1 MNTVLVTGATGN
13 VGSEVVL
20 ALAGKANIRAAV
32 TDVEKARAK
41 LPPGTELVRFDFE
54 DASTFAAAFAGVD
67 RLFLMRP
74 PHISDPKVIAPS
86 IEAAKAAG
94 VKQIVFLSLQ
104 GAESNSIVPHA
115 KIEKLLLTCG
125 VPYTFLRPSFF
136 MQNLTGQHRDEIRQ
150 RNEIFVPA
158 GHGRTSFI
166 DVRDIAAV
174 AALTLTEDG
183 HENKAYTLT
192 GSEALT
198 YDEVAQILTEVT
210 GRPVRYANP
219 NLVRFVLQKRREG
232 LAWGFVIVM
241 AGIYLTAA
249 LGRADGR
256 TDEVPR
262 LLGRAPITVRQFAQ
276 DYRSVWLS

>member
-32 TDVEKARAK
+32 TDVEKAKGR
-41 LPPGTELVRFDFE
+41 LPPGTEAVRFDFE
-54 DASTFAAAFAGVD
+54 DASTFAGAFAGVD

-94 VKQIVFLSLQ
+94 VKQIIFLSLQ

-150 RNEIFVPA
+150 RGEIFVPA
-158 GHGRTSFI
+158 GRGRTSFI
-166 DVRDIAAV
+166 DARDIAAV
-174 AALTLTEDG
+174 AALALTEDG

-249 LGRADGR
+249 LGRADGL

-262 LLGRAPITVRQFAQ
+262 LLGRAPITVRQFVQ